1 MHCQPSH
8 TPPLLTSHA
17 DLFPQSWGPMRLSE
31 VNLNITQN
39 SDIFPEI
46 HAVVRQG
53 GQGGLPRAE
62 DMATTC

>member
-1 MHCQPSH
+1 MPN
-8 TPPLLTSHA
+8 
-17 DLFPQSWGPMRLSE
+17 LFPQSWGPMRLSE

-46 HAVVRQG
+46 HAVARQG